1 MRRSEARRARASAF
15 SLRLQDEIG
24 GTYGT
29 VTEATEV
36 VVRLLDDPAAVTRM
50 GRAGVVAVG
59 EIVCSVWSLSGGDR
73 EALSAWMGTP
83 HPALAQRSPRQCI
96 REGDV
101 GGLLALVQGGGV
113 A

>member
-73 EALSAWMGTP
+73 EALSAWMG
-83 HPALAQRSPRQCI
+83 
-96 REGDV
+96 
-101 GGLLALVQGGGV
+101 
-113 A
+113 